1 MKSLLGGSY
10 QTTPR
15 PGAGIS
21 RSQGAGVPPL
31 PEVIHS
37 LVNDDG
43 PAGDVDLSQEGG
55 QLVAELADH
64 LALRVSLDVAQVA
77 HMSLSRGWPSVIF
90 LVKYYLPDWGT
101 DCWMMSDLP

>member
-55 QLVAELADH
+55 QLVADLCLH
-64 LALRVSLDVAQVA
+64 LTLRVGQDVPEVA
-77 HMSLSRGWPSVIF
+77 HMSFSRCWPSVIF
-90 LVKYYLPDWGT
+90 LIK
-101 DCWMMSDLP
+101 

>member
-1 MKSLLGGSY
+1 MSLLGGSY
-10 QTTPR
+10 KTTAR

-31 PEVIHS
+31 PEVVHS

-55 QLVAELADH
+55 QLVAQLADH
-64 LALRVSLDVAQVA
+64 LALRVGLDVAQVA

-90 LVKYYLPDWGT
+90 LVKYYLPGWVT
-101 DCWMMSDLP
+101 E